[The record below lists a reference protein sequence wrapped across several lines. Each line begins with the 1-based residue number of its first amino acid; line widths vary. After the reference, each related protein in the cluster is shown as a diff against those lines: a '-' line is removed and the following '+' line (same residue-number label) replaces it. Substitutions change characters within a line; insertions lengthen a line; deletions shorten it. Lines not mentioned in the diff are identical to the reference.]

1 MKKIMLLGASGSI
14 GSQTL
19 DVVKH
24 HSSEFEIIGLSVG
37 YNMKKLAEILDALPK
52 VRQVCV
58 AEEADMEDMQK
69 HYPSHSFC
77 FGDAGLKQLAA
88 NPDYDVLVNAV
99 VGFRGLVPTLTA
111 IEHDKTVALANKESL
126 VAGGPLVK
134 RALKEH
140 PVALY
145 PIDSEHSAI
154 FQCLQGNALKEVDK
168 LIITASGGSFR
179 DRSRAELADVTVK
192 EALQHPNWDMGG
204 RITIDS
210 ATMMNKGFEV
220 IEAHY
225 LFDIPYDAIDV
236 VIHRES
242 IIHSM
247 VQYRDH
253 AIMAQLGTAD
263 MRLPIQYALSYPSRL
278 EMKNA
283 EPFDFQ
289 RTFALHFTPAS
300 EERYPLLKL
309 AFAVGRKE
317 GNLGAVMNGADEEAV
332 ALFLD
337 GKIGFLDIER
347 YIIKAVEAAAYI
359 AHPSLEEVIESDA
372 WAREFVHRAWKG
384 GMCTV

>member
-1 MKKIMLLGASGSI
+1 MADEQAAKDLQTRVLDTDTKILSGNE
-14 GSQTL
+14 G
-19 DVVKH
+19 VC
-24 HSSEFEIIGLSVG
+24 
-37 YNMKKLAEILDALPK
+37 ALPGL
-52 VRQVCV
+52 VEC
-58 AEEADMEDMQK
+58 
-69 HYPSHSFC
+69 
-77 FGDAGLKQLAA
+77 DA
-88 NPDYDVLVNAV
+88 VVNAV
-99 VGFRGLVPTLTA
+99 VGRAGLLPTMATLEA
-111 IEHDKTVALANKESL
+111 GRRLALANKESL

-247 VQYRDH
+247 VQYHDH

-263 MRLPIQYALSYPSRL
+263 MRLPMHYRIP
-278 EMKNA
+278 
-283 EPFDFQ
+283 P
-289 RTFALHFTPAS
+289 
-300 EERYPLLKL
+300 
-309 AFAVGRKE
+309 V
-317 GNLGAVMNGADEEAV
+317 
-332 ALFLD
+332 
-337 GKIGFLDIER
+337 
-347 YIIKAVEAAAYI
+347 
-359 AHPSLEEVIESDA
+359 
-372 WAREFVHRAWKG
+372 WK
-384 GMCTV
+384 